1 MNPEEYRQRRA
12 ELINA
17 FYRLKQLR
25 LNRSAAARVRQ
36 IAKLDLEFDNT
47 PIEKTKALFHYSELM
62 K

>member
-1 MNPEEYRQRRA
+1 MTPEEYRTRRA

-17 FYRLKQLR
+17 FYQLKKLR

-36 IAKLDLEFDNT
+36 IAKLDLEFDNI
-47 PIEKTKALFHYSELM
+47 PMERTKALFNYSELL

>member
-1 MNPEEYRQRRA
+1 MNPEEYRTRRA

-36 IAKLDLEFDNT
+36 IAKLDQEYDGT
-47 PIEKTKALFHYSELM
+47 DPSKTKAIFNYSELM

>member
-36 IAKLDLEFDNT
+36 IAKLDQEYDGT
-47 PIEKTKALFHYSELM
+47 DPAKTRAVFGYNELI

>member
-1 MNPEEYRQRRA
+1 MNPEEYRTRRA

-36 IAKLDLEFDNT
+36 IAKLDLEYDGT
-47 PIEKTKALFHYSELM
+47 PIEKTKALFDYNQLM

>member
-1 MNPEEYRQRRA
+1 MNPEEYRTRRA

-17 FYRLKQLR
+17 YYRLKQLR

-36 IAKLDLEFDNT
+36 IAQLDLEFDNI
-47 PIEKTKALFHYSELM
+47 PIERTKALFNYGELL